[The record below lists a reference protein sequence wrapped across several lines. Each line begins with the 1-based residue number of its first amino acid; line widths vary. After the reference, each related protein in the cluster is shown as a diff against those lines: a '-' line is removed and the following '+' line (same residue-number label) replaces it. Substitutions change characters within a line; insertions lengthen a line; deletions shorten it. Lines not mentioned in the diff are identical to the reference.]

1 MSQST
6 DLSRFYRAVA
16 ATLVVALS
24 SQSFAAEAI
33 LVVNRVAT
41 DQYAVVKAPG
51 TTPIGNDVVIKTKY
65 CHEYSRNEDAV
76 LVSAQDGGENA
87 LLFASGAQCEVVAV
101 TKASDRN
108 FNLIDFLVQLGLM
121 ALTGKNRATPTPK
134 RN

>member
-1 MSQST
+1 MLLMLTFGSQT
-6 DLSRFYRAVA
+6 
-16 ATLVVALS
+16 
-24 SQSFAAEAI
+24 FAAEAI

-41 DQYAVVKAPG
+41 DHYAVVRAPG

-76 LVSAQDGGENA
+76 LVSAQDGSENA

-101 TKASDRN
+101 TKESDRS
-108 FNLIDFLVQLGLM
+108 FNLIEFLIQVGLM
-121 ALTGKNRATPTPK
+121 ALTGKSRAAPKPK